1 VPVTLTSECNGM
13 YAAEKTATSFTV
25 RELRGGTS
33 NATFD
38 WEVAAKRKGYEDVR
52 LAPVANVDFVQIL
65 TGADHP

>member
-1 VPVTLTSECNGM
+1 
-13 YAAEKTATSFTV
+13 V

-52 LAPVANVDFVQIL
+52 LETVVTERP
-65 TGADHP
+65 